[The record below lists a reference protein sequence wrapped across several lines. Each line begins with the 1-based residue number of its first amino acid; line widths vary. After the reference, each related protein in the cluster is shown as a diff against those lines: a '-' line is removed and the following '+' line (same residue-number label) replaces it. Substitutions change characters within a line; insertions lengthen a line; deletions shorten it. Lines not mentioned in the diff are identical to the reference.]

1 MATGHTG
8 KFLKNKA
15 VATTG
20 SRGKTSVVTVGELRS
35 SFKIVEAKLAKGMR
49 VQITR
54 RGEVVAEMHAPASEQ
69 GVASAT
75 PEAMPDFESRL
86 KRIWGDRPLNIDT
99 TALISEGRER
109 DRLS

>member
-1 MATGHTG
+1 MATGSAG
-8 KFLKNKA
+8 KHVKNQPAARKP
-15 VATTG
+15 
-20 SRGKTSVVTVGELRS
+20 RGRISVVTVGELRT
-35 SFKIVEAKLAKGMR
+35 SFKTVEARLAKGMR

-54 RGEVVAEMHAPASEQ
+54 RGEVVAEMLAPAS
-69 GVASAT
+69 GRGKASAT
-75 PEAMPDFESRL
+75 PETMPDFEARL